1 MTTTIPDASPEL
13 STVDVSVV
21 IPVYGSEATLRPLVE
36 RIVQVLSSGG
46 WTFEVVC
53 VDDDSPDG
61 VWGVLE
67 QLCHAYGDRLVAIRL
82 MRNFGQHNAT
92 MCGLRAARG
101 QVVVTMDDDL
111 QHRPEDLPRLLAHL
125 ETTGLDVV
133 YGTYERK
140 AHSTFRNLGSRVLNA
155 VFRRLFGVG
164 VSFSAFRSIR
174 RQAVRS
180 IISYDL
186 NYTFIDGLLAWST
199 TRIGATEVG
208 HDPRSVGRSGYGFA
222 TLLALAMNLV
232 TNFSL
237 VPLQIASLVGV
248 LAAVAGLAGGAVIVT
263 LYLLG
268 GITVPGF
275 ASTITAVFV
284 LGGLQLLALGTIGE
298 YLGRLHLNFNRKPQ
312 FLVRETRGA
321 LGPTTFDDPS
331 AGPSED
337 GPGRSPSAG

>member
-1 MTTTIPDASPEL
+1 
-13 STVDVSVV
+13 
-21 IPVYGSEATLRPLVE
+21 
-36 RIVQVLSSGG
+36 
-46 WTFEVVC
+46 
-53 VDDDSPDG
+53 
-61 VWGVLE
+61 
-67 QLCHAYGDRLVAIRL
+67 
-82 MRNFGQHNAT
+82 
-92 MCGLRAARG
+92 MCR
-101 QVVVTMDDDL
+101 
-111 QHRPEDLPRLLAHL
+111 QHRHRQTRPS
-125 ETTGLDVV
+125 
-133 YGTYERK
+133 GTPI
-140 AHSTFRNLGSRVLNA
+140 SR
-155 VFRRLFGVG
+155 
-164 VSFSAFRSIR
+164 
-174 RQAVRS
+174 
-180 IISYDL
+180 
-186 NYTFIDGLLAWST
+186 T